1 MFKPIVLFSLLIFLF
16 GFSQI
21 KKEFDLQVEI
31 VAKEVEEK
39 PKIYPPERLPV
50 EEAKPLDLSAR
61 LLQPPK
67 EVESLPVSPVREEGP
82 SCGKPKDAIAYKKG
96 VDYYLAGKL
105 TQSEQEL
112 SSVLTMPS
120 VYRPMAEY
128 VLGLIKLS
136 QGQKT
141 QALNFFE
148 NSCKYPHQYRQA
160 SCELFYA
167 LSFELK
173 GSVPENRDQFWGV
186 VYKIKHEGKYTVP
199 NCEGAVFK
207 RYCAYVSNFV
217 KGEIDKNYKDSTSVR
232 RAILL
237 FENGQLEEAEKIF
250 TEYSKPIKPYRD
262 IALYYLGLIALQ
274 KNKPDLAYRY
284 ASLLETINSEYA
296 YSLYSHIASKS
307 VLLARLTYS
316 ITKDPRFLN
325 VAGTIA
331 YNNGD
336 YQIAFSNFLEAKK
349 VKYAVYSLI
358 KIGDYR
364 TAYRLLEKK
373 EDKDREDYVWLLE
386 SAYWAGMPMEN
397 ALELVKENHP
407 DLYREYLGWAF
418 FRKGD
423 WASALKYFDDPEY
436 KALCYYN
443 LKKYQEVLNTLQGIS
458 SQRANLL
465 KAKSALFL
473 NNPSLAR
480 KFLSQNSDE
489 ELYLLGISFFM
500 EENYDRAIEYF
511 RKVSRKSPFGPRALM
526 KTADTLYNLG
536 KVEEAKATYWEI
548 LKNFPDDPVA
558 SQAALALLEGDINL
572 TDAKREELIRE
583 YLKKNPNSPYAGE
596 LKYQLAD
603 ILINKGEKKEAQ
615 KLLVELYEERGDLK
629 YKALLKLASIE
640 EDKNNKAV
648 LLYKVYK
655 EGPKEESAQA
665 RKELIALY
673 TELGDMLSAAELLEV
688 GDFQEKEKAIG
699 LYVKLSQWQKAL
711 SLAKELMQMGLRTQ
725 FFENNLMEIYQ
736 AVKDESLL
744 DYLIKSPDV
753 NISAKAKFEKALIL
767 NAQKKPKEALEYL
780 VDISINHKGTSVYN
794 TAIMEGVRIFL
805 SLGLRR
811 DASCFLER
819 FDLKSASKEEKIKF
833 ENLRKNLPK
842 CEAR

>member
-1 MFKPIVLFSLLIFLF
+1 MLRLIALFSVALFLF
-16 GFSQI
+16 SFSQI

-39 PKIYPPERLPV
+39 PKKFPQDKLPL
-50 EEAKPLDLSAR
+50 EEFKVLNLSVK

-67 EVESLPVSPVREEGP
+67 EMEYLPVSPVREEGP

-96 VDYYLAGKL
+96 VNYYLAGRFN
-105 TQSEQEL
+105 QAEQEL
-112 SSVLTMPS
+112 SSILIMPS
-120 VYRPMAEY
+120 LYRPMAEY
-128 VLGLIKLS
+128 VLGLIKLR

-148 NSCKYPHQYRQA
+148 DSCKYTHRYKQA

-167 LSFELK
+167 LSFELE
-173 GSVPENRDQFWGV
+173 GNVPENQDPFWST
-186 VYKIKHEGKYTVP
+186 VYEIKSKSNYKLP
-199 NCEGAVFK
+199 NCEVAIFK
-207 RYCAYVSNFV
+207 RYCAYVDNFV
-217 KGEIDKNYKDSTSVR
+217 KGEIDKDYEDSTGVR

-237 FENGQLEEAEKIF
+237 FELHQLDEAQRLL
-250 TEYSKPIKPYRD
+250 TEYSKPTKPHRD
-262 IALYYLGLIALQ
+262 IALYYLGLIALE
-274 KNKPDLAYRY
+274 KNEQELAYRY
-284 ASLLETINSEYA
+284 ASLLETINNEYA

-325 VAGTIA
+325 IAGTIA
-331 YNNGD
+331 YNNKD
-336 YQIAFSNFLEAKK
+336 YQLAFSNFLEAKNIK
-349 VKYAVYSLI
+349 HAVYALV
-358 KIGDYR
+358 KRGDYGN
-364 TAYRLLEKK
+364 AYKLLKEKGV
-373 EDKDREDYVWLLE
+373 KDREEYFWLLE
-386 SAYWAGMPMEN
+386 SAYWADIPVEDVLN
-397 ALELVKENHP
+397 FIKDKYLE
-407 DLYREYLGWAF
+407 LYREYLGWSHF
-418 FRKGD
+418 KKGD
-423 WASALKYFDDPEY
+423 WSSALKYFDNPEH
-436 KALCYYN
+436 KALCYFN
-443 LKKYQEVLNTLQGIS
+443 LKKYQEVLNILQKVS
-458 SQRANLL
+458 SPKANIL

-480 KFLSQNSDE
+480 SFLSPNSDE
-489 ELYLLGISFFM
+489 ELYLLGMSFFM
-500 EENYDRAIEYF
+500 EEDYAKAIEYF
-511 RKVSRKSPFGPRALM
+511 SKVSREGPFGPKAWM
-526 KTADTLYNLG
+526 KIGDALYNLG

-558 SQAALALLEGDINL
+558 SQAALALLEVD
-572 TDAKREELIRE
+572 TDLPGAKKEELIRE
-583 YLKKNPNSPYAGE
+583 YLKKNPNTPYAKE

-603 ILINKGEKKEAQ
+603 ILINRGEKKEAQ
-615 KLLVELYEERGDLK
+615 KLLVELYEEGGDLK

-655 EGPKEESAQA
+655 EGNAEESAQA
-665 RKELIALY
+665 RKELIGLY
-673 TELGDMLSAAELLEV
+673 TQLGDMLSAAELLEG
-688 GDFQEKEKAIG
+688 GDFQEKEKAIE

-725 FFENNLMEIYQ
+725 SLENNLMEIYQ

-753 NISAKAKFEKALIL
+753 NISAKAKFERALIL
-767 NAQKKPKEALEYL
+767 NTQKKPKEALEYL

-794 TAIMEGVRIFL
+794 TAIIEGVQIFL
-805 SLGLRR
+805 SLGLRM

-819 FDLKSASKEEKIKF
+819 FDIKSASKEESIKF